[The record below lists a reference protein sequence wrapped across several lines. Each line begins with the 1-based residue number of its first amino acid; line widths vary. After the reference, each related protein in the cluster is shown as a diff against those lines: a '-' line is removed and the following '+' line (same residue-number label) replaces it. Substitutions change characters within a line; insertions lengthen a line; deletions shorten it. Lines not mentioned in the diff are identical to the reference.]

1 MCVISLSISADAAD
15 TPRPQRLIQTFIK
28 PFETLPRIARH
39 CSLFLFSAVHF
50 LNNQQQAMAS
60 QPGLFYAYAKHVRLP
75 ADILNPYS
83 HSTRRSMTIIQLG
96 ISSPF
101 LQERSQTSGGERSRT
116 LSRPVIVVSQTWRA
130 SRCNGTPTMEIY
142 WTPSTTIVA
151 HYDLGATSCLPCW
164 MIEVVA
170 TFPLPQS

>member
-1 MCVISLSISADAAD
+1 MRRCHP
-15 TPRPQRLIQTFIK
+15 PRPQRLVQTFIK
-28 PFETLPRIARH
+28 PFETLPCIARH
-39 CSLFLFSAVHF
+39 CSLFSSPPSISWTT
-50 LNNQQQAMAS
+50 NNKRWRRNLDSFTLMPS
-60 QPGLFYAYAKHVRLP
+60 MYVYR
-75 ADILNPYS
+75 ADILNFYS

-101 LQERSQTSGGERSRT
+101 LQERSQMSGGERFQT
-116 LSRPVIVVSQTWRA
+116 LSLLVIVGSQTWRA
-130 SRCNGTPTMEIY
+130 FRCNGTPMMEIY
-142 WTPSTTIVA
+142 WTLSTTIVA